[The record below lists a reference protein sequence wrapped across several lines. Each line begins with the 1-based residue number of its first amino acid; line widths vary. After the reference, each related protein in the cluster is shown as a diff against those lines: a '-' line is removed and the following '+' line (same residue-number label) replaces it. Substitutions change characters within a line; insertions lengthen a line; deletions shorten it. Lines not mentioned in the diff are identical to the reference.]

1 MKGLL
6 RIKEFDSLLREKN
19 EVPKF
24 SKFLFLNQTARELKK
39 ERLKRDSR
47 TGTPNSSSGFSTP
60 PSYHNILSDEEE
72 DNHLELRSIHSEE
85 NPVFLTEP
93 TFKKANAIVRD
104 TRLLVGK
111 QILGLSS
118 SKKKG
123 YIQGDFIGRNIA
135 VISNFSLS
143 FQLGPDARFYHA
155 LTEDEKIR
163 VENIIKETIL
173 DDSIDREVAHTIIC

>member
-1 MKGLL
+1 
-6 RIKEFDSLLREKN
+6 
-19 EVPKF
+19 
-24 SKFLFLNQTARELKK
+24 
-39 ERLKRDSR
+39 
-47 TGTPNSSSGFSTP
+47 
-60 PSYHNILSDEEE
+60 
-72 DNHLELRSIHSEE
+72 
-85 NPVFLTEP
+85 LTEP

-143 FQLGPDARFYHA
+143 F
-155 LTEDEKIR
+155 
-163 VENIIKETIL
+163 
-173 DDSIDREVAHTIIC
+173 